1 MLMAAAVR
9 RLDEEDAGTTQALA
23 QHKTGSTILKKILAA
38 AAVACLTGL
47 TACSVSSPAP
57 DTTTTAA
64 SAESAPATTKAS
76 PSRTSTASAA
86 GSATAKEACEK
97 FNSLYAQYRAA
108 GTDAKAQRDVYL
120 AAADAKDTVSGN
132 LKGLFTSMAILAL
145 DQWSETKNGTPVSQK
160 TKDGI
165 RDAVFANAGACTAEG
180 VTLTL

>member
-1 MLMAAAVR
+1 M
-9 RLDEEDAGTTQALA
+9 
-23 QHKTGSTILKKILAA
+23 KKILAA
-38 AAVACLTGL
+38 AAVACLAGL

-76 PSRTSTASAA
+76 PTRTSTASAA
-86 GSATAKEACEK
+86 GSATVKEACQK

-108 GTDAKAQRDVYL
+108 GTDANAHEDVYR
-120 AAADAKDTVSGN
+120 AAAEAKDSVSGN
-132 LKGLFTSMAILAL
+132 LKGLFTSMAVLAL
-145 DQWSETKNGTPVSQK
+145 DQSSAIETGVPVDQSS
-160 TKDGI
+160 KDAI